1 METIATKTS
10 ASSSSVYK
18 KHDLTP
24 RLPIRNVRL
33 QLSPTMDTTMH
44 TNVNNDNASTGSTS
58 APIVMEYTT
67 TVNTGTYH
75 IQPRSKIITTTT
87 RSQSKQTE
95 SGSIP
100 MPGIHGPHPI
110 TSSGT
115 LPLHILNCGEY
126 VTWPTG
132 TQSVPFTTTSSD
144 THQQLQPQ
152 WEIIWRESSPTG
164 TLVLGMELLQ
174 SIQKNNNS
182 MIPAGTMYM
191 SFPIWDGRKLQDY
204 QMKKKEYDKTS
215 KQYSQERD
223 AALERMTQTNNV
235 LTKLVHYR
243 DAFQAAEN
251 YSLQPH
257 KLLQHIPTTMND
269 LIEVV
274 MSGSNDDDDS
284 SATPLY
290 IARKGTVRIVSNH
303 KNKLNTKSTTL
314 TTPCGKQILMNRMVS
329 NSKTD
334 PQRHTGDIVHGTATI
349 RTAADE

>member
-1 METIATKTS
+1 
-10 ASSSSVYK
+10 
-18 KHDLTP
+18 
-24 RLPIRNVRL
+24 
-33 QLSPTMDTTMH
+33 MH
-44 TNVNNDNASTGSTS
+44 TNVNNDNASSSSSTS
-58 APIVMEYTT
+58 TPIVVEYTS

-75 IQPRSKIITTTT
+75 IRPRSKITTT
-87 RSQSKQTE
+87 RSQPKPTE
-95 SGSIP
+95 SDSIP
-100 MPGIHGPHPI
+100 MPGVNGPHPI

-115 LPLHILNCGEY
+115 LPLTILNSGEY

-132 TQSVPFTTTSSD
+132 AQSVPFTTTTSD

-174 SIQKNNNS
+174 SIQKNSNA
-182 MIPAGTMYM
+182 MIPAGIMYI
-191 SFPIWDGRKLQDY
+191 SFPIWDGRKLQEY

-243 DAFQAAEN
+243 DAFQAAEK

-269 LIEVV
+269 LIEVA
-274 MSGSNDDDDS
+274 MSGSNDDDDDDDDS

-290 IARKGTVRIVSNH
+290 VVSKGTVRIISNH

-314 TTPCGKQILMNRMVS
+314 TAPCGKQILMNRMVS
-329 NSKTD
+329 NSKMD
-334 PQRHTGDIVHGTATI
+334 PQRHTGDIVHGTAMI
-349 RTAADE
+349 RTAAEE